1 MKSEEFAAAM
11 FVTLTAFILHSSFI
25 FVDCLKILHS
35 SFFILHL
42 FLYLCSK
49 FSKYTY
55 KMQKSQIVLMAA
67 AVVAL
72 SSCSKLGKLSSDNF
86 AVTPTP
92 LEAVG
97 GQVPATINGTFPVKY
112 MKKKAVVTVTPVL
125 KYQGGEAEGQSA
137 TFQGEK
143 VEGNATTIQYK
154 VGGTYTMKTNFAYID
169 PMQSSEL
176 YARFD
181 AKLGKKTVS
190 IPEVKIGYGVL
201 ATSQLLSRCSMN
213 GATAPD
219 AYQRIIAQKQEANI
233 KFLINQANLRAS
245 ELNSVS
251 IRDLGKI
258 LKEIND
264 NAETRALQN
273 IEVSAYASPDGRY
286 ELNEKLAEKRQNVSS
301 DYLKGELKKIKMK
314 ADVDTKYTAEDW
326 AGFQELISKS
336 NLQDKEII
344 LRVLSMYQDPE
355 EREQQISNMSEVYT
369 DIKESILPDVNY
381 EVIGRSDEQIIDQFQ
396 QDPSKL
402 SVEEMVYGANKL
414 TKNEAERKQW
424 NEAIAKQY
432 PSDYRALNNM
442 AQQAIAEGNKA
453 AAENY
458 LKQAA
463 SVSKNAPE
471 VNTNL
476 ALLALQSGD
485 VNAAETYLAKGSGSD
500 TFKEVMGNL
509 NIAKG
514 NYTQA
519 ANDLAG
525 ANTNSAALAQIL
537 AKDYTSAKKTL
548 AAIKNADAITSYLQA
563 ILAARTGDANTL
575 ATSLK
580 SAIQQ
585 DPTLASRAAND
596 LEFAKFASTIKSIV
610 R

>member
-1 MKSEEFAAAM
+1 MMS
-11 FVTLTAFILHSSFI
+11 
-25 FVDCLKILHS
+25 
-35 SFFILHL
+35 
-42 FLYLCSK
+42 
-49 FSKYTY
+49 
-55 KMQKSQIVLMAA
+55 A
-67 AVVAL
+67 AVLAL

-112 MKKKAVVTVTPVL
+112 MKKKAQVTVTPVL
-125 KYQGGEAEGQSA
+125 KYQGGEVEGQSA
-137 TFQGEK
+137 SFQGEK
-143 VEGNATTIQYK
+143 VEGNATTINYK
-154 VGGTYTMKTNFAYID
+154 AGGTYAMKTSFAFIE
-169 PMQSSEL
+169 PMLSSEL

-190 IPEVKIGYGVL
+190 IPEVKIGYGVV
-201 ATSQLLSRCSMN
+201 ATSQLLNRCNMS

-233 KFLINQANLRAS
+233 KFLINQANLRTS

-251 IRDLGKI
+251 IKDLGKI

-273 IEVSAYASPDGRY
+273 IEVSAYASPDGKY
-286 ELNEKLAEKRQNVSS
+286 DFNEKLAEKRQNVSS
-301 DYLKGELKKIKMK
+301 DYLKGELKKIQMK

-326 AGFQELISKS
+326 EGFQELVSKS
-336 NLQDKEII
+336 NLQDKEVI
-344 LRVLSMYQDPE
+344 LRVLSMYQEPE

-369 DIKESILPDVNY
+369 DIKESILPELRRARLIVNY
-381 EVIGRSDEQIIDQFQ
+381 EVIGRSDEQILAQFQ

-402 SVEEMVYGANKL
+402 SVEEMIYGANKL
-414 TKNEAERKQW
+414 AKDEATRKQW
-424 NEAIAKQY
+424 NETIAKQY
-432 PSDYRALNNM
+432 PNDYRALNNM
-442 AQQAIAEGNKA
+442 AQQAIAEGNTEVA
-453 AAENY
+453 NNY
-458 LKQAA
+458 LKKAA

-471 VNTNL
+471 VNTNM
-476 ALLALQSGD
+476 ALLAIKDGN

-509 NIAKG
+509 NVAKG

-519 ANDLAG
+519 ATDLAG
-525 ANTNSAALAQIL
+525 TNSNSAALAQIL

-548 AAIKNADAITSYLQA
+548 AAIKNPDATTSYLQA
-563 ILAARTGDANTL
+563 VLAARTGDTTTL
-575 ATSLK
+575 ASALK

-585 DPTLASRAAND
+585 DGSLAARAAND
-596 LEFAKFASTIKSIV
+596 PEFAKYESIVKSILK
-610 R
+610 